1 MSLDPVFRAEDL
13 RPFIRRLMAAQ
24 RIDEQTAALMA
35 DSLVAAHARGV
46 DSHGLQLVPFY
57 SGQLD
62 DGRVD
67 PSKVGEPVSE
77 NGAVMVYD
85 GQNGLGQAVADRCC
99 DHAIRLARAHGLGCV
114 VARESNHF
122 GAAAWWAQ
130 KMSAQGM
137 IGIVMCTA
145 SSMVAPWQGRD
156 PRWGTNPICCS
167 VPGPNGGGWLLDMA
181 TTTVAMGKIYR
192 ANVLGKEEIPA
203 GWAMNRAGVP
213 TTKTQEALWG
223 LLMPLGG
230 YKGSGLA
237 FMVEM
242 LCGVLSAGAIS
253 TELGGFRVKER
264 PFRVC
269 QFYLA
274 IDVSRFQPV
283 EEFAERMKKLIEM
296 TKSSS
301 PAEGYDEVLVAGEPE
316 WRTEAI
322 RLRDGV
328 PVSEP
333 LWNSI
338 AEIAAKHG
346 VAVPAAISHQLA

>member
-1 MSLDPVFRAEDL
+1 MSLDPVFRADDL
-13 RPFIRRLMAAQ
+13 RPFIRQLMVSLNTG
-24 RIDEQTAALMA
+24 EQTAGLMA
-35 DSLVAAHARGV
+35 DSLVAAHVRGV

-57 SGQLD
+57 TAQIE

-67 PSKVGEPVSE
+67 ARETGATVSE
-77 NGAVMVYD
+77 SGAVLVYD
-85 GQNGLGQAVADRCC
+85 GRNGLGQPIADRCC
-99 DHAIRLARAHGLGCV
+99 DHAIRLAREHGLGCV

-137 IGIVMCTA
+137 VGIVMCTA
-145 SSMVAPWQGRD
+145 SSIVAPWQGRD

-167 VPGPNGGGWLLDMA
+167 VPGPDGGGWLLDMA

-192 ANVLGKEEIPA
+192 ANTLGKAEIPH
-203 GWAMNRAGVP
+203 GWAMDASGSP
-213 TTKTQEALWG
+213 TISTEAALRG

-253 TELGGFRVKER
+253 TELGGFRVRDRK
-264 PFRVC
+264 FRVC

-283 EEFAERMKKLIEM
+283 DEFAERMAKLVAM
-296 TKSSS
+296 AKSSR
-301 PAEGYDEVLVAGEPE
+301 PAEGHHEVLVAGEPE
-316 WRTEAI
+316 WRTEQE
-322 RLRDGV
+322 RLRTGV

-333 LWNSI
+333 LWRQLE
-338 AEIAAKHG
+338 EIATRYCVTLPPVIRRQEA
-346 VAVPAAISHQLA
+346 